1 MDANRVQVNMK
12 KLIIGSFLIILAF
25 FVMSFL
31 MWNFNYIDETIT
43 EGEKHG
49 FVIGESMWQAFEK
62 IKTDT
67 KEAGYKAVQVGD
79 GPQDFRIMGVDELQF
94 VRVENYNSWLV
105 MLDST
110 NEFLNTIRL
119 DFSGGK
125 LLSIRR
131 HKKLFE
137 LP

>member
-43 EGEKHG
+43 GGEKYG
-49 FVIGESMWQAFEK
+49 FVVGESMQQVFER
-62 IKTDT
+62 IKTDA

-79 GPQDFRIMGVDELQF
+79 SSKDFRIIRIDELQLSSI
-94 VRVENYNSWLV
+94 EDYSSWLV
-105 MLDST
+105 MLDSAS
-110 NEFLNTIRL
+110 EFLNTIRL
-119 DFSGGK
+119 DFNGEK
-125 LLSIRR
+125 LASIRR